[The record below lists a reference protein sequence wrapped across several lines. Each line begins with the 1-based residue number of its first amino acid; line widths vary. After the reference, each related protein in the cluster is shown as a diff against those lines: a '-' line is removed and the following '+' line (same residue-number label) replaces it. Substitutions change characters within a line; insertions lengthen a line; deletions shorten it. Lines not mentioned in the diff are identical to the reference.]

1 MRVPRVV
8 IRSLIA
14 AGLVLA
20 CGVTMRSAPDPAVSE
35 AGRQSLSAFLSDAVA
50 KGEVPGVVAMVV
62 GRDRILYQGA
72 YGKRDVARN
81 ADMTVDTIFRIASM
95 TKPLTTAA
103 ILMLADEGRL
113 KVDDAVGK
121 YLPRFTTPQILVG
134 VDEAGSTLKTRPATT
149 VMTIRHLLTHTSG
162 IGYSWSDPGVAAA
175 QRVTKTTNDSELPL
189 VNEPGAQWTYG
200 ASTRVLGDIVR
211 AVTGQTIDAFLA
223 ARVTGPLG
231 MVDTAFDVPAA
242 AHGRVVT
249 LHERANCRLTET
261 PNPSSLAVPP
271 RGDGGIY
278 GTAGDYARFIQL
290 ILNRGQAGGRRL
302 LSEAAITAM
311 MTNQMGAV
319 RVRRQPNADPARTN
333 PFPIGAGQDTWG
345 FGFQITSEAGSRPG
359 LRHAG
364 SLTWAG
370 LYNTHF
376 FIDPASGVGVV
387 VLMQVL
393 PFYDEAAMRVYRG
406 FEETVYRSMD

>member
-1 MRVPRVV
+1 MRV
-8 IRSLIA
+8 LIA
-14 AGLVLA
+14 LGLVLA
-20 CGVTMRSAPDPAVSE
+20 CAAAMRSAGDPAVSE
-35 AGRQSLSAFLSDAVA
+35 AGRQSLSAFLKDAVA
-50 KGEVPGVVAMVV
+50 RGEVPGVVAMVV
-62 GRDRILYQGA
+62 GRDRILYEGA

-81 ADMTVDTIFRIASM
+81 ADMTTDTIFRIASM

-113 KVDDAVGK
+113 KVDDPVGK
-121 YLPRFTTPQILVG
+121 YLPRFSTSQLLTG
-134 VDEAGSTLKTRPATT
+134 VDEAGGTLKTRPATA

-175 QRVTKTTNDSELPL
+175 QRLTKATNDSELPL
-189 VNEPGAQWTYG
+189 VNEPGSQWTYG
-200 ASTRVLGDIVR
+200 ASTRVLGDIVQ
-211 AVTGQTIDAFLA
+211 AATGQTIGAFLA
-223 ARVTGPLG
+223 TRVTAPLG

-249 LHERANCRLTET
+249 LHQRTNGRLTEE
-261 PNPSSLAVPP
+261 PNPPSLAVLA

-290 ILNRGQAGGRRL
+290 VLNRGQAGGKRL
-302 LSEAAITAM
+302 LSEAAVTAM
-311 MTNQMGAV
+311 STNQMGAV

-333 PFPIGAGQDTWG
+333 PFPIGVGEDTWG
-345 FGFQITSEAGSRPG
+345 FGFQITSEAGTRPG
-359 LRHAG
+359 LRPAG

-376 FIDPASGVGVV
+376 FIDPASGIGVL

-406 FEETVYRSMD
+406 FEAAVYRALH